1 MYTVTLKNFNRRFK
15 GDESFT
21 IETVHV
27 HDWAIDEWK
36 AIDDFHCKTLS
47 CIKEDA

>member
-1 MYTVTLKNFNRRFK
+1 MYSVTLKHYNRRFK

-21 IETVHV
+21 IETVRV
-27 HDWAIDEWK
+27 YDWAIDNWK

-47 CIKEDA
+47 YFKEDA